1 MDCTRSI
8 RRSHVS
14 DQADVEVT
22 KDSFECQI
30 KPGDGV
36 LQYRFTSPRIVPG
49 SSALAIG
56 RPGKVGLNPSI
67 QCRIPTMFK
76 RMKSRQT

>member
-1 MDCTRSI
+1 MDYTRSI
-8 RRSHVS
+8 RRFHVS

-22 KDSFECQI
+22 KDSFGCQI

-49 SSALAIG
+49 SNALAIG
-56 RPGKVGLNPSI
+56 WPGKVNLNPSI
-67 QCRIPTMFK
+67 QRRLPTMSK